1 MKQVVVSFS
10 GGRTSA
16 YLCSLIKELHPDAVF
31 VFMDTGAEH
40 PKTYRFIREC
50 DDYFN
55 LNLVCLRAKVSQE
68 HGVGIDYEIIDI
80 NDIGHNLNVWRD
92 MLAKYSTPYMHGAFC
107 TKNFKTVPFEKYAN
121 TVWGKGNYHTILGI
135 RIDEP
140 RRLRPR
146 NGFSYLADISDF
158 EKQDILDWWA
168 KMPFDLKIPEHL
180 GNCVFCIKK
189 GVNKIALAAKDEPQ
203 LAEEFIKL
211 TEGETVKLIPTRT
224 ISPKFMYRNNM
235 SLRSIIES
243 YKDTPRDKLAMSIKS
258 TFETGSCSES
268 CEAFNEQLE
277 MFEE

>member
-1 MKQVVVSFS
+1 
-10 GGRTSA
+10 
-16 YLCSLIKELHPDAVF
+16 
-31 VFMDTGAEH
+31 MDTGAEH

-55 LNLVCLRAKVSQE
+55 LNLVCLRAKVSHE

-268 CEAFNEQLE
+268 CEAFAEQMDLAL
-277 MFEE
+277 